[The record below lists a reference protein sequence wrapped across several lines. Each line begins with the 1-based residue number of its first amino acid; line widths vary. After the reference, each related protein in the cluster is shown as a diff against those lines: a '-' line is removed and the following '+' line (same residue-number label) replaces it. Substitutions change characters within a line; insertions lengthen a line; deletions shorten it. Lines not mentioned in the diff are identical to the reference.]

1 MTHRTAPADGQ
12 GKNQGLGE
20 AQAHHP
26 GQGQGQPAPP
36 ALAGPEAFRQPQH
49 QDGKEGVAAV
59 LLQFLG
65 VIDHDRGEGHR
76 RQGQQGG
83 GNFHQHAAEA
93 PDEPEGPDPEQPGE
107 PPEHHF
113 TVAPELHHGPDGE
126 EIEGRGG
133 LARGQGLFGRGLHGR
148 QGHPGLIG
156 PEVAAPQFIEA
167 EIDRHPKD
175 QRHGQAGKVW
185 PG

>member
-1 MTHRTAPADGQ
+1 M
-12 GKNQGLGE
+12 GE

-36 ALAGPEAFRQPQH
+36 ALAGQEAFRQPQR

-65 VIDHDRGEGHR
+65 VIDHDGGEGHR
-76 RQGQQGG
+76 GQGQQGG
-83 GNFHQHAAEA
+83 GNFQQQAGQA
-93 PDEPEGPDPEQPGE
+93 PDEPEGPDPEEPGE
-107 PPEHHF
+107 APEHHL
-113 TVAPELHHGPDGE
+113 TVAPELHQGPDGE

-133 LARGQGLFGRGLHGR
+133 LARGQGRSGRGLHGR

-156 PEVAAPQFIEA
+156 PEVAGPQIMEA

-175 QRHGQAGKVW
+175 QRHGQAGKVG